1 MEIVKLI
8 AYIILTLNFL
18 YRLGAAIYILVKYED
33 HKETIDNLGFRKR
46 SYYLGIIENLLFL
59 GATNLLYWL

>member
-18 YRLGAAIYILVKYED
+18 YRLGAAMYISVKYED
-33 HKETIDNLGFRKR
+33 YKESIDDFDLGFRKR
-46 SYYLGIIENLLFL
+46 SYYLGIIENLLF
-59 GATNLLYWL
+59 